1 MWFQNGMENN
11 YYLIQINHIQFIN
24 KGLLMHSKENCIDH
38 KGKCETVIYDLPK
51 IEVGGEGS
59 FDLLNSMIYDP

>member
-1 MWFQNGMENN
+1 
-11 YYLIQINHIQFIN
+11 
-24 KGLLMHSKENCIDH
+24 MHSKENCIDH